1 MIYFYTQNRQEIVG
15 ATRVK
20 MVPLDG
26 AHRGEANILAK
37 LDRDSVLLGT
47 YSLEKAKLILDEIYR
62 NVDLIDYAMP
72 EEWGCEE
79 EEQLEVTMYDGTSF
93 LVRMQKAFRTMAMC
107 PWEKKEG
114 KR

>member
-47 YSLEKAKLILDEIYR
+47 YSLEKAKLIMDEIYR

-72 EEWGCEE
+72 EEWGCDEE
-79 EEQLEVTMYDGTSF
+79 EKSGVTLNDWGIFTAK
-93 LVRMQKAFRTMAMC
+93 MQKAFRTLSTC
-107 PWEKKEG
+107 SWEKKEDNQ
-114 KR
+114 